1 MPNLMV
7 HGRFQP
13 FHLEHLSYVLEG
25 LRRSDSFVVVGI
37 TNPYPV
43 NEPEAGYHGDP
54 HRHDLAA
61 NPYSFVQR
69 ARMVQRS
76 LADKGVAMDCALV
89 IPLHL
94 DRLAE
99 HAGLAGDVEQLVNV
113 LDEWD
118 DEKCR
123 RFSDAGFRVN
133 RFHRPRTVS
142 ATEIRRLLGE
152 GATISHLVP
161 AGTLSVLAEV

>member
-1 MPNLMV
+1 MSNLMV

-13 FHLEHLSYVLEG
+13 FHREHLCYVLEG

-37 TNPYPV
+37 TNPYPET
-43 NEPEAGYHGDP
+43 EPEAGSP
-54 HRHDLAA
+54 RNLHRQDRAA

-76 LADKGVAMDCALV
+76 LADEGVAMDRALIV
-89 IPLHL
+89 PLHL
-94 DRLAE
+94 DQLAQ
-99 HAGLAGDVEQLVNV
+99 HAGLARDVEQLVNV

-123 RFSDAGFRVN
+123 RFSDVGFTVI

-142 ATEIRRLLGE
+142 ATEVRALLARGDR
-152 GATISHLVP
+152 ISHLVP
-161 AGTLSVLAEV
+161 AGTLSVLAEI

>member
-13 FHLEHLSYVLEG
+13 FHREHLSYVLEG

-37 TNPYPV
+37 TNPYPAT
-43 NEPEAGYHGDP
+43 EPEVGSPGDP
-54 HRHDLAA
+54 HRHDQAA

-76 LADKGVAMDCALV
+76 LADEGVPMDCALIV
-89 IPLHL
+89 PLHL
-94 DRLAE
+94 HMLAR
-99 HAGLAGDVEQLVNV
+99 HAGLARDVEQLVNV

-118 DEKCR
+118 EEKCR
-123 RFSDAGFRVN
+123 RFSDAGFAVT

-142 ATEIRRLLGE
+142 ATEVRTLLAKGDR
-152 GATISHLVP
+152 ISHLVP
-161 AGTLSVLAEV
+161 PGTLSVLAEI